1 MYKINKH
8 ELQKVIAN
16 EGRYREKELETRI
29 NSYYLMSMCKDGAT
43 IMSLQRGAEFGK
55 QFETDIPKERIER
68 AIKDIKGSIKYSKW
82 KEKFYRYAYNKDY
95 DNMMK
100 YSDKCFK
107 YESKELEDI
116 MDTGGEGYAVNI
128 DHSFFGKENVVG
140 SNENGIL
147 LIAEQYKKFFEV
159 RKDLLEMVKK

>member
-16 EGRYREKELETRI
+16 EERYRNAELETRF
-29 NSYYLMSMCKDGAT
+29 NSYCLMSMCKDGAT
-43 IMSLQRGAEFGK
+43 IASFQRGLEFGK
-55 QFETDIPKERIER
+55 QFKTDIPKEKIEK

-95 DNMMK
+95 DNMKK
-100 YSDKCFK
+100 YSDKCFE

-128 DHSFFGKENVVG
+128 DYSISGEENVVG
-140 SNENGIL
+140 SSENGIL
-147 LIAEQYKKFFEV
+147 LIADQYKKFFEV
-159 RKDLLEMVKK
+159 RKDLLEIVKK

>member
-16 EGRYREKELETRI
+16 EGRYREKELETRF
-29 NSYYLMSMCKDGAT
+29 NYYCLMGMCKGGAT

-55 QFETDIPKERIER
+55 QFKTDIPIEKIDK
-68 AIKDIKGSIKYSKW
+68 AIKDIKSSIKYSKW

-95 DNMMK
+95 DNMKK
-100 YSDKCFK
+100 YSDKCFE

-116 MDTGGEGYAVNI
+116 MDNGGEGYAVNI
-128 DHSFFGKENVVG
+128 DYSISGEESVVG